1 MQYIFLLLLR
11 VLAAVQVLPDL
22 QEVAVARV
30 LQEVA
35 APLVPQVAVARVLQ
49 GRVVLQEVAVPLVP
63 QVVGARAQVEL
74 AESQVLQGLQEHMD
88 RVEVA
93 ALQDL
98 AEQAVLQE
106 VVEAQGQVE
115 LQEVVEARVLQGLAE
130 LVLMVYTYLYQ
141 VEP

>member
-1 MQYIFLLLLR
+1 
-11 VLAAVQVLPDL
+11 
-22 QEVAVARV
+22 
-30 LQEVA
+30 
-35 APLVPQVAVARVLQ
+35 
-49 GRVVLQEVAVPLVP
+49 
-63 QVVGARAQVEL
+63 
-74 AESQVLQGLQEHMD
+74 MD

-130 LVLMVYTYLYQ
+130 LVLMVYIYLYQ
-141 VEP
+141 VGL